1 MSDDNNKMQYEI
13 VILVLNIVLVI
24 YTFVNKIYKSCT
36 TGKVEKTD
44 TERIEKAL
52 KYLAD
57 HDIEAQII
65 NKKIDIQ

>member
-1 MSDDNNKMQYEI
+1 MQYEV
-13 VILVLNIVLVI
+13 VILVLNVVLVI
-24 YTFVNKIYKSCT
+24 YTLINKIYKSCT

-44 TERIEKAL
+44 AERIEKAL
-52 KYLAD
+52 KYLTA